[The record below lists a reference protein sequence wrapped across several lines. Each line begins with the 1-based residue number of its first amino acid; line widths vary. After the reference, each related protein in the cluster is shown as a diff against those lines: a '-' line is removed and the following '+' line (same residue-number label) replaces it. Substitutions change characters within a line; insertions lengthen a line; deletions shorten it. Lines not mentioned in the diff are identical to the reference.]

1 MRLYADSCCLLVCD
15 SCLRLYT
22 VWLVRSC
29 SLTVFTPSET
39 TWWEWRAYV
48 VASLHT
54 GLLNARST
62 FHSVPFCSFHIFI
75 YTSIHMRQI
84 SNVFFQS
91 FSSKMNFICTQCI
104 VNLIHYIALPE
115 SLHSTFAS
123 RNNVRMN
130 KITNFHINVSY
141 NELMNMNNW
150 RCN

>member
-91 FSSKMNFICTQCI
+91 FSSKMNFICTQRI
-104 VNLIHYIALPE
+104 FLLIQSIILLYRNHYTVH
-115 SLHSTFAS
+115 SLVETMFEWIKLQIFIS
-123 RNNVRMN
+123 M
-130 KITNFHINVSY
+130 
-141 NELMNMNNW
+141 
-150 RCN
+150 